1 MERRKLSFPKAV
13 WAVLTKD
20 ALCELRTPYAFSTL
34 VMFALVTLS
43 SVSMTMGGFSL
54 APELA
59 SALLWVILFFCSMAG
74 LSRVF
79 VQEQETGTIVGLR
92 LYVPGQAVIFGKL
105 LFNLAMLGVLTIL
118 IIPLFIVFLNVD
130 ISLGISFGLI
140 LFFGNTGIAAAATL
154 TAALVAETRGKSALF
169 TVVTFPVLLPQFLA
183 ATGATAKALQQIEPG
198 WKELAFLFGYDVVV
212 IIAVSILFDYLWY
225 D

>member
-1 MERRKLSFPKAV
+1 M
-13 WAVLTKD
+13 
-20 ALCELRTPYAFSTL
+20 
-34 VMFALVTLS
+34 
-43 SVSMTMGGFSL
+43 
-54 APELA
+54 
-59 SALLWVILFFCSMAG
+59 
-74 LSRVF
+74 
-79 VQEQETGTIVGLR
+79 
-92 LYVPGQAVIFGKL
+92 
-105 LFNLAMLGVLTIL
+105 
-118 IIPLFIVFLNVD
+118 NVD